1 MCIAACIY
9 QSVELIVKIR
19 GSFEQWGNIA
29 SVAKSAALNEKM
41 EKRNWH
47 RGAQSTILCQN
58 TLLKVIHKLN

>member
-41 EKRNWH
+41 EKRNLYYNIQKIQDSVH
-47 RGAQSTILCQN
+47 QSGQSLGG
-58 TLLKVIHKLN
+58 